1 MPSALSVDLRTR
13 VVSAVAAGASCHQAA
28 ERFGVSVAS
37 VSRWHRQQEGQ
48 GHVTPKPQ
56 GGDQRSHRVEAQ
68 ADLILQPYEARPQIF
83 LRELCETLHE
93 PGAKVSTSSLSRF
106 FAGDRI
112 TPKKGRRTRL
122 SRSGRT

>member
-1 MPSALSVDLRTR
+1 MPSALSVDRRTR

-68 ADLILQPYEARPQIF
+68 ADLILQTYEARPQIF
-83 LRELCETLHE
+83 LRETLHE
-93 PGAKVSTSSLSRF
+93 PGVKVSTSSLSRF
-106 FAGDRI
+106 FAGHRI
-112 TPKKGRRTRL
+112 PRKKGRRTRL

>member
-1 MPSALSVDLRTR
+1 MPSALSVDRRTR

-56 GGDQRSHRVEAQ
+56 GGGTQRSRRVEAQ
-68 ADLILQPYEARPQIF
+68 ADLILQTYEARPQTF
-83 LRELCETLHE
+83 LRELRETLHE
-93 PGAKVSTSSLSRF
+93 PGVKVSTSSLCASSPVI
-106 FAGDRI
+106 GS
-112 TPKKGRRTRL
+112 PLKKGDAR
-122 SRSGRT
+122 G

>member
-48 GHVTPKPQ
+48 GHVTPRPL
-56 GGDQRSHRVEAQ
+56 GGDQRSHRIEAH
-68 ADLILQPYEARPQIF
+68 AEFILQAYKARPQIF
-83 LRELCETLHE
+83 LRELCEALQE
-93 PGAKVSTSSLSRF
+93 RGVEVSTSSLSRF